1 MTEFKLNKEEFRNY
15 QESLNAYRDIKNSV
29 DTAWEEGR
37 EEGEKK
43 KQIEIAKG
51 MKKDGMSIHLIVKYS
66 VLSIEEIE
74 GFED

>member
-1 MTEFKLNKEEFRNY
+1 MTELKLNKEEFRNY

>member
-1 MTEFKLNKEEFRNY
+1 MTEFKLNKEEFLNY

-51 MKKDGMSIHLIVKYS
+51 MKKDGMSIHLIVKYTR
-66 VLSIEEIE
+66 LSIEEIE